1 MTAQT
6 IKINDVDLTVT
17 QMPVGAVKT
26 VDGEDVIEIILSM
39 TTGRGVMQASVYGET
54 GLMTDEQLVQAIL
67 GLADDAACGLM
78 SPVDFRILIG
88 GSREGYAYCQSVA
101 ERFAAAEINVGAL
114 LPRELVAA

>member
-1 MTAQT
+1 MTAHT
-6 IKINDVDLTVT
+6 IMINDVDLTVT

-26 VDGEDVIEIILSM
+26 VDGDDVIEIILSM
-39 TTGRGVMQASVYGET
+39 TTARGVMQASVYGET
-54 GLMTDEQLVQAIL
+54 ELMNEEQLVQAIL
-67 GLADDAACGLM
+67 ALADDAACGLM

-88 GSREGYAYCQSVA
+88 GSREGYAYCKSMA